1 MTGFRVVYDGV
12 ATSFA
17 IARRRMVVPIHKKW
31 EASGVRL
38 QLVVQ
43 NKTIQLLAFFGSDFS
58 HGRCMNFLL
67 RGTDNYESSSRSGK
81 CTVRIVDAKFALPKK
96 DEEEAS
102 GFVCLDM
109 LEYATEHDDITIGF
123 DSEQGMTIYDSLT
136 AFANSVQI
144 AANFFNVCQAPP
156 ESLREWHPC
165 ADEIPTKQEIE

>member
-1 MTGFRVVYDGV
+1 MMTGFHVVFDSV
-12 ATSFA
+12 VTSFA

-58 HGRCMNFLL
+58 HGKCMNFLL
-67 RGTDNYESSSRSGK
+67 RGTDNYEISSRSGK
-81 CTVRIVDAKFALPKK
+81 FTVRIVDAKFALPKR

-123 DSEQGMTIYDSLT
+123 ESEQGMTIYG
-136 AFANSVQI
+136 FPNY
-144 AANFFNVCQAPP
+144 F
-156 ESLREWHPC
+156 R
-165 ADEIPTKQEIE
+165 